1 MTGTNPQEISLAPY
15 APLPWQYPVLR
26 DKSEVVLL
34 TGGAGG
40 GKSRTYAEKVHMYLQ
55 KYPGATGL
63 MIRKTREAATRS
75 CVPMMWETVIGGV
88 RSGVQ
93 FNRSESFFR
102 YPNGSVL
109 YTGGMKD
116 DEQRQA
122 IRSIGGKGAV
132 DIIWVEEANKITLE
146 DYQELLARLRG
157 TAASW
162 QQIGLTTNP
171 DYPLHWINQRLIIGG
186 EARVYYSDATLNTY
200 NSPQYI
206 GRLKT
211 LTGTQKQRLV
221 DGKWVQAEGVIYEN
235 FDIYDG
241 GNVTDEADYNPDW
254 PIVWGVDDGYAQGKG
269 KGSDSYHPRV
279 FLLCQY
285 TPTGGLNVFAEYY
298 KTQELPEL
306 SLKNVLEMPYPTPEI
321 AYVDSSAAELKTR
334 IWTKSIQT
342 LGATHKV
349 TEGIKNLRR
358 LIGDGNGVRL
368 LKVHPRCVELIGE
381 MQSYSKAE
389 SVVAVVGEPK
399 PAKVND
405 HGPDALRYAAWRL
418 RFEE

>member
-1 MTGTNPQEISLAPY
+1 MTAPTLRRLAPY
-15 APLPWQYPVLR
+15 APLDWQYPVLR

-88 RSGVQ
+88 LSGVQ

-157 TAASW
+157 TAADW

-186 EARVYYSDATLNTY
+186 EAKVFYSNATLNSY

-221 DGKWVQAEGVIYEN
+221 DGKWVQAEGVIYDN
-235 FDIYDG
+235 FDTYEG
-241 GNVTDEADYNPDW
+241 GNVTEEAEYNPDW
-254 PIVWGVDDGYAQGKG
+254 PIVWGVDDGYAEGRG

-285 TPTGGLNVFAEYY
+285 TPQGGVHVFGEYY
-298 KTQELPEL
+298 KTLEVEEI
-306 SLKNVLEMPYPTPEI
+306 SIRNVLAMTPVRPEM
-321 AYVDSSAAELKTR
+321 AYIDSSAAQLKGR
-334 IWTKSIQT
+334 IWSEGIQT
-342 LGATHKV
+342 FGGTHVV
-349 TEGIKNLRR
+349 TEGIKNVRR
-358 LIGDGNGVRL
+358 LICDGNGVRL
-368 LKVHPRCVELIGE
+368 LKIHPRCVELIGE

-389 SVVAVVGEPK
+389 SVVAIAGEPK
-399 PAKVND
+399 PAKLND
-405 HGPDALRYAAWRL
+405 HGPDALRYIAWTK
-418 RFEE
+418 RFE

>member
-1 MTGTNPQEISLAPY
+1 MTAAPKIIPLAPY
-15 APLPWQYPVLR
+15 APLDWQYPVLR
-26 DKSEVVLL
+26 DKSEVVVL

-75 CVPMMWETVIGGV
+75 CVPMMWETVMGGV

-102 YPNGSVL
+102 YPNESVL

-157 TAASW
+157 TAADW

-171 DYPLHWINQRLIIGG
+171 DYPLHWINQRLIVGG
-186 EARVYYSDATLNTY
+186 EANVYYSDATLNPFNAPKY
-200 NSPQYI
+200 LD
-206 GRLKT
+206 RLQT
-211 LTGTQKQRLV
+211 LTGTQFLRLV
-221 DGKWVQAEGVIYEN
+221 KGQWVQGEGVIYDN
-235 FDIYDG
+235 FNTYEG
-241 GNVTDEADYNPDW
+241 GNVTEDADFNPAW
-254 PIVWGVDDGYAQGKG
+254 PIFWGVDDGYAQGQG
-269 KGSDSYHPRV
+269 KGTESYHPRV
-279 FLLCQY
+279 FLLGQY
-285 TPTGGLNVFAEYY
+285 TPQGGLNIFAEDY
-298 KTQELPEL
+298 KTLELPEAG
-306 SLKNVLEMPYPTPEI
+306 LKRVLAMPYPLPEI
-321 AYVDSSAAELKTR
+321 AFVDSSAAELKTR
-334 IWTKSIQT
+334 IWNEGIQT
-342 LGATHKV
+342 IGGTHIV

-358 LIGDGNGVRL
+358 LVGDGNGMRL
-368 LKVHPRCVELIGE
+368 LKVHPRCTELIAE
-381 MQSYSKAE
+381 MLSYSKAE
-389 SVVAVVGEPK
+389 SKVAVVGEPK

-405 HGPDALRYAAWRL
+405 HGPDALRYAAWKL
-418 RFEE
+418 RFET